1 MTTCSTAEP
10 ITLNYVENDNL
21 PALQITYKDT
31 NGNPVDI
38 TGFTFKLNIKF
49 PIPEV
54 VDGSIVG
61 SPVDGVFEFEYLD
74 GVLTPSGEFPAEI
87 TIINASSQKLTI
99 QGFMFDIAKEIA

>member
-1 MTTCSTAEP
+1 M
-10 ITLNYVENDNL
+10 
-21 PALQITYKDT
+21 
-31 NGNPVDI
+31 
-38 TGFTFKLNIKF
+38 
-49 PIPEV
+49 
-54 VDGSIVG
+54 DGSIVG